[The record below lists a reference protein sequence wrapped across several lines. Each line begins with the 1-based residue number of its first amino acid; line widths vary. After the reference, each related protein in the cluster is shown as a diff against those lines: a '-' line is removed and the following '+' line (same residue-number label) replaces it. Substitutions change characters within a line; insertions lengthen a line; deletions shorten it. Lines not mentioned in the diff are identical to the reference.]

1 MITPKKTML
10 PPTILSVKNLCHEFQ
25 IGGEKIAL
33 FKNLNLQLRAG
44 DAVALLGA
52 SGAGKTTLLNL
63 LGLMTDV
70 QSGTI
75 LLHGKDISDFNSAEK
90 NHWRG
95 RAIGFVFQHHYL
107 IDELTA
113 LQNVAMP
120 LLLLKKPKKIAN
132 ARAALMLEQVGLSA
146 RLRHYPSQLS
156 GGERQRV
163 AVARA
168 LVHEPSLLLAD
179 EPTGNLDPEN
189 ADKVFKILL
198 KEISSRN
205 MSALIA
211 THDWQR
217 AKQLKKQLLIKDKKL
232 LGSN

>member
-1 MITPKKTML
+1 MSEPI
-10 PPTILSVKNLCHEFQ
+10 ILAVKNLCHEFHFA
-25 IGGEKIAL
+25 GENIVL
-33 FKNLNLQLRAG
+33 FKNLNLLLRRG

-52 SGAGKTTLLNL
+52 SGSGKTTLLNL
-63 LGLMTDV
+63 LGLMTDC
-70 QSGTI
+70 QSGAI
-75 LLHGKDISDFNSAEK
+75 FLHGKNTSGFGESAK
-90 NHWRG
+90 NKWRG

-113 LQNVAMP
+113 LENVAVP
-120 LLLLKKPKKIAN
+120 LLLLKEKNFKK
-132 ARAALMLEQVGLSA
+132 RAKAMLEQVGMA
-146 RLRHYPSQLS
+146 QRLKHYPSQLS

-179 EPTGNLDPEN
+179 EPTGNLDPDN
-189 ADKVFKILL
+189 ANRVFKILL
-198 KEISSRN
+198 NEISRRH
-205 MSALIA
+205 MAAIIA

-232 LGSN
+232 FGGQNMR

>member
-1 MITPKKTML
+1 MSAPV
-10 PPTILSVKNLCHEFQ
+10 ILSVKNLSHEFQ
-25 IGGEKIAL
+25 LGGEKIAL

-63 LGLMTDV
+63 LGLMADV
-70 QSGTI
+70 QTGAI
-75 LLHGKDISDFNSAEK
+75 LLHGKDTSDFNNAEK
-90 NHWRG
+90 NKWRG

-120 LLLLKKPKKIAN
+120 LLLLKQPKKIAN
-132 ARAALMLEQVGLSA
+132 ARAASMLEQVGLSA

-168 LVHEPSLLLAD
+168 LVHEPTLLLAD

-205 MSALIA
+205 MAALIA

>member
-1 MITPKKTML
+1 ML
-10 PPTILSVKNLCHEFQ
+10 APTILAVKNLSHEFSL
-25 IGGEKIAL
+25 GGEKITL
-33 FKNLNLQLRAG
+33 FKNLNLQLKAG
-44 DAVALLGA
+44 DSVALLGA

-63 LGLMTDV
+63 LGLMTNV
-70 QSGTI
+70 QSGAI
-75 LLHGKDISDFNSAEK
+75 FLHGKDTSDFNESAK
-90 NHWRG
+90 NKWRG
-95 RAIGFVFQHHYL
+95 HTIGFVFQHHYL

-113 LQNVAMP
+113 LQNITMP
-120 LLLLKKPKKIAN
+120 LLLLNKKNKFAT
-132 ARAALMLEQVGLSA
+132 ARATAMLEQVGLRA
-146 RLRHYPSQLS
+146 RLHHYPAQLS

-168 LVHEPSLLLAD
+168 LVHEPTLLLAD

-198 KEISSRN
+198 KEINSRN
-205 MSALIA
+205 MAALIA

-232 LGSN
+232 IGGN